1 MNSIEEDINC
11 LKLMVKNGIV
21 KHKDNLYEIQ
31 TIKTELEE
39 FKLISFIFAIFVI
52 ILLTIK

>member
-1 MNSIEEDINC
+1 MNLIEEDINC

-31 TIKTELEE
+31 NIKSELKE
-39 FKLISFIFAIFVI
+39 FKLISFIFAIFII

>member
-11 LKLMVKNGIV
+11 LKLMVKNGIE

-31 TIKTELEE
+31 TIKTELKE
-39 FKLISFIFAIFVI
+39 FKLISFIFAIFII